1 MSPIAV
7 SWRGQPTRDTHA
19 LEQSNQRRQHETE
32 QNSQG
37 YRYDDLTTEI
47 QYHYNDCSKDRRC
60 HCAQQGNQF
69 FRFSRFE
76 SCLITAPRYAGK
88 AADCLTLAFLAGSD
102 GISLETSFIADI
114 IEFVAV

>member
-19 LEQSNQRRQHETE
+19 VEQSNQRRQHETE

-69 FRFSRFE
+69 FWCSRFE
-76 SCLITAPRYAGK
+76 RLSYHSSSLRRESRGLLNPC
-88 AADCLTLAFLAGSD
+88 
-102 GISLETSFIADI
+102 ISGGL
-114 IEFVAV
+114 